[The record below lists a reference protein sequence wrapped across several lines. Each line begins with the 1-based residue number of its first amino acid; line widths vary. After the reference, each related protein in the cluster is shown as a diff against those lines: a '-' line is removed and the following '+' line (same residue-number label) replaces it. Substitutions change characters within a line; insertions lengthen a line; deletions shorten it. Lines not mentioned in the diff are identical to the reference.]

1 MNKFLKLIALA
12 MTIFGLIFFISCD
25 KDEDTETVYDSF
37 DINTVMSLDAGA
49 DANAEIVRVVPDE
62 DNLAV
67 FVSSA
72 VNRLTVIE
80 YTQDAFS
87 FANKYDLDPGS
98 ATAEM
103 TSLDVSIKI
112 GGENYVGVCVAEADC
127 GLGSILLVKL
137 SDGTIVKRV
146 QFTNSYNPDGCAF
159 TKDGKYLV
167 VACEDDL
174 EDRPCKPADRMGGS
188 VAIIELTSNPA
199 NAFIK
204 QEYPIDWDQ
213 ESEPEHCETD
223 ADGNVVMTVQET
235 SQVVIFN
242 VADVPMPLDDSKL
255 TIVDMP
261 KAEDQKAE
269 PDGLFIAPDGETAV
283 ISNERSGSFQMIEL
297 PSGNVLGTP
306 TVVKHDFSAP
316 PYNMDLRK
324 ATKQTEP
331 EECSLVERDGKL
343 YAIFAM
349 QEAHGVIVYDVT
361 DPANP
366 VFDSIAEA
374 GIDWANDVGLEK
386 SEIGSEGL
394 GAHPTNG
401 VIFSANEREG
411 SITMFT
417 AAWGRE

>member
-1 MNKFLKLIALA
+1 MNKFLKLFTIS
-12 MTIFGLIFFISCD
+12 MTIVGLVFVTGCKKDDDVETIF
-25 KDEDTETVYDSF
+25 DSF
-37 DINTVMSLDAGA
+37 DIQTVMSIDAGA
-49 DANAEIVRVVPDE
+49 DGNAEIVRVVPDS
-62 DNLAV
+62 DNEAV

-72 VNRLTVIE
+72 INRLTVIE

-87 FANKYDLDPGS
+87 LARNYDLNPGS

-112 GGENYVGVCVAEADC
+112 GGENYVAVCVAEADC
-127 GLGSILLVKL
+127 GLGSILLVKV
-137 SDGTIVKRV
+137 SDGTIVKRIE
-146 QFTNSYNPDGCAF
+146 FTNSYNPDGCAF

-188 VAIIELTSNPA
+188 VAIIDLRNGPA
-199 NAFIK
+199 NATIA

-242 VADVPMPLDDSKL
+242 VADVPLTAADL
-255 TIVDMP
+255 TIVEMP
-261 KAEDQKAE
+261 EAEGQRAE
-269 PDGLFIAPDGETAV
+269 PDGLFISPDGEYAV
-283 ISNERSGSFQMIEL
+283 ISNERSGSFQMIKLPGGEL
-297 PSGNVLGTP
+297 LGTP

-316 PYNMDLRK
+316 PYNNDSRK

-331 EECSLVERDGKL
+331 EECALVERDDKL

-374 GIDWANDVGLEK
+374 GIDWASDTGMEK

-394 GAHPTNG
+394 GAHQKNG

-417 AAWGRE
+417 SAWGRE

>member
-1 MNKFLKLIALA
+1 MNKFLKLFTIT
-12 MTIFGLIFFISCD
+12 MTIVGLIFVTGCK
-25 KDEDTETVYDSF
+25 KDDDTETIYDSF
-37 DINTVMSLDAGA
+37 DIQTVMSLDAGE
-49 DANAEIVRVVPDE
+49 DGNAEIVRVVPDN
-62 DNLAV
+62 DNEAV

-72 VNRLTVIE
+72 INRLTVIE

-87 FANKYDLDPGS
+87 FARTYDLNPGS

-103 TSLDVSIKI
+103 TSIDVSKKI
-112 GGENYVGVCVAEADC
+112 NGENYVGVCVAEADC
-127 GLGSILLVKL
+127 GLGSVLLVKL

-146 QFTNSYNPDGCAF
+146 EFTKSYNPDGMAF
-159 TKDGKYLV
+159 TKDGNYLV

-174 EDRPCKPADRMGGS
+174 EDRPCKPADRMGGR
-188 VAIIELTSNPA
+188 VAIIDLRNGPA
-199 NAFIK
+199 NATIL
-204 QEYPIDWDQ
+204 QEYPIDWDA

-223 ADGNVVMTVQET
+223 ADGNVVMSVQET

-242 VADVPMPLDDSKL
+242 VNDVPMPEDDSKL
-255 TIVDMP
+255 TIVEMP
-261 KAEDQKAE
+261 EAEGQKAE
-269 PDGLFIAPDGETAV
+269 PDGLFISPDGKYAV

-297 PSGNVLGTP
+297 PSGNPLGTP

-316 PYNMDLRK
+316 PYNNDARK

-331 EECSLVERDGKL
+331 EEASLVERDGHL

-374 GIDWANDVGLEK
+374 GIDWANDVSMEK
-386 SEIGSEGL
+386 SDIGSEGL